1 MEFFFFGGGCQC
13 MQILKPDSASAD
25 FYLVLKRFDNNTWWP
40 HTRREWQLFFL
51 SSFPP
56 LYWSHFFF
64 IHHFHFYFRAEHWV
78 NSHETKQNLHTVEI
92 WVRQYITCWGVRV
105 GRFLTFIYKEVQHW
119 SVHCS
124 AELFRNGNHH
134 WVIWKILEL
143 NISFGWNWVF
153 QKYNIER
160 ISILKADC
168 ESVDISVFTASPLFL
183 HIWIKQ
189 DSIILGRL
197 EKQMCQVKVWDFNS
211 RAD

>member
-1 MEFFFFGGGCQC
+1 MWSCGVFFGGGCQC

-40 HTRREWQLFFL
+40 HTRREWQVFFL

-56 LYWSHFFF
+56 LYWSHFF

-153 QKYNIER
+153 
-160 ISILKADC
+160 
-168 ESVDISVFTASPLFL
+168 
-183 HIWIKQ
+183 
-189 DSIILGRL
+189 
-197 EKQMCQVKVWDFNS
+197 
-211 RAD
+211 